1 MYFVYGL
8 GSGLLIMFMR
18 VKFTWWQFHPA
29 GYAMGYSLRGTYGML
44 NWWFMFFVAWLIKW
58 VLPKKGGLKAYRTA
72 VPFFLGIILADF
84 MVGSFWALLGVFLKQ
99 KTFGFTAWW

>member
-44 NWWFMFFVAWLIKW
+44 NWWFMFFVAWLIKTT
-58 VLPKKGGLKAYRTA
+58 LTRYGSGNAYHRSR
-72 VPFFLGIILADF
+72 PFFIGLIAGFFMGVGISYGIDLIWFFGKGHPILN
-84 MVGSFWALLGVFLKQ
+84 G
-99 KTFGFTAWW
+99 